1 MDREA
6 SELEDELHAL
16 NETPDPEL
24 MILSEEQGAQIYNPP
39 PHIAARFYRS
49 AGNRRR
55 SSAAS
60 SRRNSMS
67 SSHSHHSHPNRSY
80 RSACQSS
87 LVAQQL
93 RRASILESRKAR
105 LADRAAHAEEV
116 RLRAAKAK
124 ATPRIS
130 NSEEKALAA
139 QEARQRMLAKVAA
152 SCAEEVQRAKKIAEE
167 AKEKRATEERRNRQE
182 IEERHAEAERRRQEF
197 RKTPRKPRTT
207 SAVEID
213 HVKKSMDCQNEKQ
226 NTEQAVRRIQRFW
239 KIHHRRKCLTSFL
252 ELDLNIGRVREM
264 DFFDATNLL
273 AERSALDR
281 TSAIMQMLQLD
292 TGEKSDETN
301 VRHFLSAFMIL
312 GHATDVFSK
321 HGDQEQHLIEKA
333 KELLISFE
341 GILYEMTSSRR
352 CFAPATH
359 IETLSQAY
367 SAYLN
372 ALSAWKSEDA
382 SVMIDIMIET
392 FVAFDEI
399 WQTVKDDTRGEAA
412 GDYRNAI
419 REQQIVVFS
428 KIKKLAGPERT
439 NSLIKAAIREHRR
452 SKTRQRPTG
461 DVRPRPLETSDS
473 ITGSA
478 PSVDV
483 TPDNAAQHIDA
494 QVPNG
499 ASRQVDQ
506 SELSRIFSDVPPNR
520 VLVHELMMDPDY
532 RIEVS
537 ERSSVHNRLNRE
549 VCTSMRNAVSQGD
562 GTIWT
567 LAVAENIRTRLLKLL
582 TAGKPMYRLLE
593 EVLDSDHIRTQCING
608 LFSYDQFFQFM
619 ADILPNLCAP
629 IRDEEVKALGETLK
643 KPSDNL
649 DNQIEKLFGLLHMID
664 LIALDYT
671 NYMVQEAAP
680 TLIREGPGYEQRTF
694 SQDLENNV
702 ITLQKTQQWWQR
714 AKSNVANESNPN
726 GSTITRPIT
735 SQIYARGLVDL
746 AVGAGELSETDV
758 PETLRLATTRLCR
771 IRSSMQRVVFVGA
784 SLLTAKNLLKRDVR
798 SQWKPEAK
806 RVFDAVSG
814 DSGYES
820 PGNQL
825 TMRIV
830 DIIESSKGMP
840 QSSKNHLAGV
850 ITRFLRE
857 MQTAGPLADP
867 VLKLLM
873 QRLRA
878 HLYARL
884 AASTSAERVRVA
896 STTGEGLAGIGVGEF
911 IGSVSGWADELG
923 RVARVDWSAHGRWYG
938 IVAGEDSQGSA
949 NS

>member
-6 SELEDELHAL
+6 LELEDELHAL

-24 MILSEEQGAQIYNPP
+24 MVLSEEQGAQVYGPP

-124 ATPRIS
+124 AAPRIS

-167 AKEKRATEERRNRQE
+167 AKERRAAEERRNRQE

-197 RKTPRKPRTT
+197 RKAVRKPRAT
-207 SAVEID
+207 STVEGD
-213 HVKKSMDCQNEKQ
+213 HVKKPMDGQDDKQ
-226 NTEQAVRRIQRFW
+226 NIENAVRKIQRCW
-239 KIHHRRKCLTSFL
+239 KVHHARKCLTSFL

-281 TSAIMQMLQLD
+281 TKAIMQLLQLD
-292 TGEKSDETN
+292 TGEPSDQTN

-372 ALSAWKSEDA
+372 ALAAWKSQDA
-382 SVMIDIMIET
+382 SVMLDIMVET

-399 WQTVKDDTRGEAA
+399 WQTVKDDTRGEVA

-428 KIKKLAGPERT
+428 KIKKLAGPQRT
-439 NSLIKAAIREHRR
+439 NSLIKAAIREHRS
-452 SKTRQRPTG
+452 SKSSQRPTG
-461 DVRPRPLETSDS
+461 DVRPRPLESSNSNED
-473 ITGSA
+473 SA
-478 PSVDV
+478 PSIDV
-483 TPDNAAQHIDA
+483 AADNVAGQIDA
-494 QVPNG
+494 QIPEG
-499 ASRQVDQ
+499 TSRQVNE

-520 VLVHELMMDPDY
+520 VLVHELLIDPEY

-537 ERSSVHNRLNRE
+537 ERSSVHNQLHRE
-549 VCTSMRNAVSQGD
+549 ICSSMRNAVSHGD

-567 LAVAENIRTRLLKLL
+567 LAVAENIRTRLLKML

-593 EVLDSDHIRTQCING
+593 EVLDTDHIRTQCSRG
-608 LFSYDQFFQFM
+608 LFSYHQFFQFM
-619 ADILPNLCAP
+619 ADILPKLCAP
-629 IRDEEVKALGETLK
+629 IRDEEVKALGEILK

-664 LIALDYT
+664 LIALDFT

-680 TLIREGPGYEQRTF
+680 TLIREGPAYEQRMF
-694 SQDLENNV
+694 AQDLESNV
-702 ITLQKTQQWWQR
+702 ITLQRTKQWWQR
-714 AKSNVANESNPN
+714 AKNNLANESNPS
-726 GSTITRPIT
+726 GSMSNQATT

-746 AVGAGELSETDV
+746 AVGAGELPETDL
-758 PETLRLATTRLCR
+758 PETLRLAAPRLRR
-771 IRSSMQRVVFVGA
+771 IRSSLQRVVFVGA

-798 SQWKPEAK
+798 SQWKREAK
-806 RVFDAVSG
+806 RVLDAVSSE
-814 DSGYES
+814 SGYGN

-825 TMRIV
+825 TTRIV
-830 DIIESSKGMP
+830 DIVESSKGMP

-857 MQTAGPLADP
+857 MQGSGPLADP

-878 HLYARL
+878 HLYGRL

-911 IGSVSGWADELG
+911 IGSVSGWADELAKI
-923 RVARVDWSAHGRWYG
+923 ARADWGGHGSWYG
-938 IVAGEDSQGSA
+938 TVAGEGSQ
-949 NS
+949 